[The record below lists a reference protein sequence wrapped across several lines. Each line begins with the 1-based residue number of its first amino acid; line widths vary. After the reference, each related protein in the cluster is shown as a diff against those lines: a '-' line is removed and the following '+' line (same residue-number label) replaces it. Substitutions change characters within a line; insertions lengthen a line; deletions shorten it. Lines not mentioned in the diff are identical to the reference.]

1 MAFLF
6 QRSKEWEQRVQKIE
20 KDLLKKVSKEDLD
33 SGISQLR
40 SKLADNIADGDKKL
54 QKKISDLER

>member
-20 KDLLKKVSKEDLD
+20 KDLQKNVSKEDLD
-33 SGISQLR
+33 NGLSQLR
-40 SKLADNIADGDKKL
+40 TKLADNIADGDKKL